1 MSTLFVADD
10 LSHTQT
16 EKPGAH
22 LAAKR
27 QAKGYSV
34 EDVAC
39 KLHLRVKMIELLEAD
54 DYQALPES
62 VFIKGYLRAYAKLLE
77 IPADPLIENFSALY
91 SGDSKIERTLWQS
104 QRRTHSAEH
113 LVRWVTGIFAFGVLV
128 AVSFWWQNNKET
140 ARLFSANNLTHTSV
154 AHNHLDSDNRQ
165 SETEIRLT
173 DLSNMRS
180 LLSSSGQK
188 HDMEIQGG

>member
-1 MSTLFVADD
+1 MSTLFIADE
-10 LSHTQT
+10 LSTMQT

-27 QAKGYSV
+27 QIKGYSV

-39 KLHLRVKMIELLEAD
+39 KLHLRVRMIELLEAD

-62 VFIKGYLRAYAKLLE
+62 VFIKGYLRAYAKLLD
-77 IPADPLIENFSALY
+77 IPADPLIENFIALY
-91 SGDSKIERTLWQS
+91 RGDVKVERTLWQS

-113 LVRWVTGIFAFGVLV
+113 LVRWFTGIFAFGVLV
-128 AVSFWWQNNKET
+128 AVAFWWQNNKENS
-140 ARLFSANNLTHTSV
+140 RIFSANTITHTSV
-154 AHNHLDSDNRQ
+154 AKNHLDTDNRQ

-173 DLSNMRS
+173 DLSKMRS
-180 LLSSSGQK
+180 LLSSPVQQN
-188 HDMEIQGG
+188 DMETQSG